1 MYTEQEIEE
10 YFIRPALLT
19 TRKACEVFT
28 KVKKNS
34 KKRIL
39 LDPEAGTLLFD
50 RDFLQRLSGY
60 IKNTLKVYDELSLSN
75 EEIKS
80 INEDEWQRQY
90 EKETTSISK
99 KEPTPGRLVDLYLMQ
114 NVEIKDLKI
123 GISND
128 SCRRQKELQNTS
140 GRQIEILYVIPQKSN
155 LELTLHEKF
164 SHLRLMGEWF
174 KYDKSIIDEFE
185 KLLNS

>member
-10 YFIRPALLT
+10 YFISPLIAST
-19 TRKACEVFT
+19 QEACKINGLEG
-28 KVKKNS
+28 KE
-34 KKRIL
+34 RIL
-39 LDPEAGTLLFD
+39 VNSGGVGPLFSKQDLEKLSQYLKATLKLYKRYNFSEED
-50 RDFLQRLSGY
+50 IERINSLYFEETDDFLPS
-60 IKNTLKVYDELSLSN
+60 KNT
-75 EEIKS
+75 S
-80 INEDEWQRQY
+80 I
-90 EKETTSISK
+90 
-99 KEPTPGRLVDLYLMQ
+99 RLVDLYLMQ
-114 NVEIKDLKI
+114 NTVTKDLKI

-128 SCRRQKELQNTS
+128 LERRKRDLQNTN

-185 KLLNS
+185 KLLDS

>member
-1 MYTEQEIEE
+1 MYTELEIEE

-34 KKRIL
+34 EKRIL

-75 EEIKS
+75 EEIES
-80 INEDEWQRQY
+80 INKDEWQRQY
-90 EKETTSISK
+90 ERETTRISK
-99 KEPTPGRLVDLYLMQ
+99 EGPTPGKLVDLYLMQ
-114 NVEIKDLKI
+114 NIETKDLKI

-128 SCRRQKELQNTS
+128 PERRKRDLQNTN
-140 GRQIEILYVIPQKSN
+140 GREIEILYVIPRKSN
-155 LELTLHEKF
+155 LETTLHEKF

-174 KYDKSIIDEFE
+174 KYDQSIIDEFE

>member
-39 LDPEAGTLLFD
+39 LDLEAGTLLFD

-90 EKETTSISK
+90 EKETT
-99 KEPTPGRLVDLYLMQ
+99 R
-114 NVEIKDLKI
+114 
-123 GISND
+123 ISND

-185 KLLNS
+185 KLLDS

>member
-1 MYTEQEIEE
+1 MYTDEEIKK

-28 KVKKNS
+28 KIKSV
-34 KKRIL
+34 KRIL
-39 LDPEAGTLLFD
+39 LDPETGTLLFD
-50 RDFLQRLSGY
+50 REFLQRLSGY
-60 IKNTLKVYDELSLSN
+60 IKNTLEIYDKLPLSDREIELIN
-75 EEIKS
+75 KEE
-80 INEDEWQRQY
+80 W
-90 EKETTSISK
+90 EKEMDKAHSSL
-99 KEPTPGRLVDLYLMQ
+99 KEPPKPLRLVDLYLMQ
-114 NVEIKDLKI
+114 NVETKDLKI